1 MRRAAE
7 YGMMSPNKT
16 LRITAERLGESGMT
30 KIITISREYGA
41 GGHSIGRQV
50 AEKLGIPFYDRDIV
64 RETAKT
70 SGFDPELIENEEEDI
85 SKSDSIWRSICSASS
100 TYFHDTQAEIHDV
113 QQAIILRLA
122 QQGPCVI
129 LGRCADEILR
139 TSGIP
144 CLNVFIHASDIHR
157 VERVRE
163 LTGETNPT
171 ELQRIMAKKDAMR
184 RNYYVH
190 YTGKQWGDSHNFH
203 LSLDSGVLG
212 YDLCVELIVAAA
224 RGMR

>member
-1 MRRAAE
+1 M
-7 YGMMSPNKT
+7 NQV
-16 LRITAERLGESGMT
+16 
-30 KIITISREYGA
+30 ITISREYGA
-41 GGHSIGRQV
+41 GGHTIGKRV
-50 AEKLGIPFYDRDIV
+50 AQELGLEIYDKDIV
-64 RETAKT
+64 RETVKA
-70 SGFDPELIENEEEDI
+70 SGFDTETVQHEEEEV
-85 SKSDSIWRSICSASS
+85 SKTGSFLKSILSSSA
-100 TYFHDTQAEIHDV
+100 YYPNTQDAIHDFQKAV
-113 QQAIILRLA
+113 ILRFA
-122 QQGPCVI
+122 QAGPCVI

-171 ELQRIMAKKDAMR
+171 ELQRIMAKKDALR